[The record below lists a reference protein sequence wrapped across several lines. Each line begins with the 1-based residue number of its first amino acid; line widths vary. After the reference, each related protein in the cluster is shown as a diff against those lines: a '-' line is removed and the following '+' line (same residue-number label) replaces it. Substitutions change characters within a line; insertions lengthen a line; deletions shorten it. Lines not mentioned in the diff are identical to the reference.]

1 MQKWGAGQGR
11 REAENNANP
20 MESLWNSYGIPME
33 FLWSNTR
40 ATRQQRAE
48 GAGAGRRG
56 LGESAVVR
64 VCARGADAK
73 NGAGSDRAVKVVP

>member
-1 MQKWGAGQGR
+1 
-11 REAENNANP
+11 
-20 MESLWNSYGIPME
+20 ME
-33 FLWSNTR
+33 FLWNNTPAAR
-40 ATRQQRAE
+40 SQQAE

-73 NGAGSDRAVKVVP
+73 NGAWSYLGEEMMR

>member
-1 MQKWGAGQGR
+1 MQNAEVGGRTGAAGGR
-11 REAENNANP
+11 KTTLI
-20 MESLWNSYGIPME
+20 LWNPYGTPME
-33 FLWSNTR
+33 FLWSNTP

-64 VCARGADAK
+64 LCARGADVK
-73 NGAGSDRAVKVVP
+73 NGAWSDRAEEMVR

>member
-1 MQKWGAGQGR
+1 
-11 REAENNANP
+11 
-20 MESLWNSYGIPME
+20 ME
-33 FLWSNTR
+33 FLWSNTGT
-40 ATRQQRAE
+40 TRQQRAE

-73 NGAGSDRAVKVVP
+73 NGAWSDPAEDLVR

>member
-1 MQKWGAGQGR
+1 
-11 REAENNANP
+11 
-20 MESLWNSYGIPME
+20 ME
-33 FLWSNTR
+33 FLWSNTQ

-48 GAGAGRRG
+48 GARAGRRG

-73 NGAGSDRAVKVVP
+73 NGAWSDRAEEMVR